1 MKTATL
7 LALLLAGILPQTSV
21 AQEAASGTAP
31 SGDADHLIT
40 TLLMDAP
47 GDTATVMLWPD
58 GAPGALDGQAPFP
71 SSIKPYLPPPE
82 KANGAAVVVCP
93 GGGYSMLAMD
103 HEGQQVAEW
112 LNSFGVA
119 AFVLRYRHG
128 DHARHPAP
136 LQDAQRAI
144 RLVRAKAGEWG
155 VDGERVGILGFS
167 AGGHLASSAGT
178 LFDEGLEGA
187 ADVADR
193 HSSRPDFMVLVYPVI
208 SMTRPFTHQGSK
220 RNLLGE
226 APSRKM
232 ERRLS
237 TERQVT
243 KETPPTFLVHTT
255 TDEGVP
261 PENSIAFYEALRDEG
276 VPAEMH
282 IFAEGKHGFGLAP
295 EDPALS
301 MWPELCEA
309 WMRREGFLDR
319 KTAEPGQ
326 TSVADSA
333 TTSGR
338 TPVSDS
344 ASASQPSAA
353 SEADSTER
361 VVFFGDSITEAGVK
375 PGGYVR
381 LIADSLHA
389 RYPDQDIEAI
399 GAGISGN
406 RVPDLLAR
414 VGPDVLD
421 KDPTAVVVYIGI
433 NDVWHWELYNRG
445 TPKEDF
451 ESGLRT
457 LADTLQSAGA
467 DVVLCTPS
475 VIGERADGSNPQDA
489 MLEAYAQISRRVA
502 EEKNLAVCDLRA
514 QFVEH
519 LKQHNPEGRSE
530 GVLTTDG
537 VHLNE
542 RGNRFVAE
550 AILEALVDHVLDP
563 ERQ

>member
-40 TLLMDAP
+40 TLLMEAP

-103 HEGQQVAEW
+103 HEGEQVAAW

-128 DHARHPAP
+128 DYARHPAP

-237 TERQVT
+237 TERQVSG
-243 KETPPTFLVHTT
+243 KTPPTFLVHTT

-319 KTAEPGQ
+319 
-326 TSVADSA
+326 TSA
-333 TTSGR
+333 
-338 TPVSDS
+338 SDS
-344 ASASQPSAA
+344 TSAA
-353 SEADSTER
+353 SEADSTKTER
-361 VVFFGDSITEAGVK
+361 IVFFGDSITEAGDG

-389 RYPDQDIEAI
+389 RYPDRDIEVI

-433 NDVWHWELYNRG
+433 NDVWHWGLYNRG
-445 TPKEDF
+445 TPEEDF
-451 ESGLRT
+451 ERGLRT

-475 VIGERADGSNPQDA
+475 MIGEKADGSNAQDA
-489 MLEAYAQISRRVA
+489 MLDEYAQISRRVA
-502 EEKNLAVCDLRA
+502 EEEGLAVCDLRTE
-514 QFVEH
+514 FVEY
-519 LKQHNPEGRSE
+519 LKQHNPENRSE

-542 RGNRFVAE
+542 AGNRFVAG
-550 AILEALVDHVLDP
+550 AILGTLVDHVLAS
-563 ERQ
+563 ERR